1 MGDRRFNRVFGIG
14 LSRTG
19 TTSLDAAF
27 WHLGLTSRHNPDPAR
42 MLAGDFSPLEG
53 ADAATDIAAAAMFR
67 ELDAAFP
74 GSRFVLTVRE
84 AEGWLASVTRHIGS
98 LPGVLDG
105 GPSGDLR
112 RAVYGDARPSAER
125 LLSTYRSHLIGVT
138 EHFGDQPSDLLVMD
152 ITSGQGWE
160 SLCPFLGIDRPE
172 TPFPRANGAEASAGA
187 ESPYPARAQ
196 QVVTSENFGRIFGKY
211 AG

>member
-19 TTSLDAAF
+19 TTSLDAAL

-42 MLAGDFSPLEG
+42 MLAGDFSPIDD
-53 ADAATDIAAAAMFR
+53 ADAATDIAAAAVFR

-74 GSRFVLTVRE
+74 GSVFVLTVRD
-84 AEGWLASVTRHIGS
+84 AESWLASVTRHIGS
-98 LPGVLDG
+98 LPDVLDG

-112 RAVYGDARPSAER
+112 RAVYGDARPSAEQ
-125 LLSTYRSHLIGVT
+125 LLAAYRSHLLRVMEQFEGR
-138 EHFGDQPSDLLVMD
+138 PADLLIMD
-152 ITSGQGWE
+152 ITAGQGWDT
-160 SLCPFLGIDRPE
+160 LCPFLGIGRPE
-172 TPFPRANGAEASAGA
+172 VAFPNANGAADKGGRG
-187 ESPYPARAQ
+187 SPYPARAQ